1 MRWAS
6 IEFSVSRSKSCPSV
20 IPAGRTQEDSTFGSS
35 TRAGRAQA
43 ALIGALHQSEM
54 GSGPGKLA
62 VRVRSDR
69 DGRAVVPSSPGRWLI
84 KAVQMQRAAGGSSVD
99 WESIWTS
106 LTFRVPSGR

>member
-6 IEFSVSRSKSCPSV
+6 IEFWVSRSKSCPSV
-20 IPAGRTQEDSTFGSS
+20 IRAGRTQEGLPGRLLHQGRP
-35 TRAGRAQA
+35 RAG